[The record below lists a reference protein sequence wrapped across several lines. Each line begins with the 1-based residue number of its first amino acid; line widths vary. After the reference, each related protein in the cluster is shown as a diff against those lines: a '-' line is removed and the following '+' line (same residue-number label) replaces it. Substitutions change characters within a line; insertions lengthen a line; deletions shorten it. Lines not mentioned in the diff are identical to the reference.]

1 VNIDMRTVTPD
12 ARAKWLQMVRE
23 HAAALER
30 ETAALRQD
38 IQPIFFSGSPS
49 LAAEE
54 IEIAGDVDLIR
65 AVERFTS
72 WR

>member
-1 VNIDMRTVTPD
+1 VNIDLRTVTPD

-23 HAAALER
+23 HAALVER

-49 LAAEE
+49 LGLKRLRLPAMW
-54 IEIAGDVDLIR
+54 
-65 AVERFTS
+65 T
-72 WR
+72 